1 MTLKET
7 FFKLLAAYPRHC
19 KACVLQS
26 AVIAIKDPELRI
38 IQPGHLVDNHFKVF
52 FTEN

>member
-7 FFKLLAAYPRHC
+7 FFKLLEAYPRNC

-26 AVIAIKDPELRI
+26 AVIAIKGPELKI
-38 IQPGHLVDNHFKVF
+38 IQPGHFVDNHFKVF